1 MQLKDSAKIYKQEE
15 PVFGH
20 PMLKHYALD
29 PEYINLNN
37 GMSEYRSRFFSEE
50 Y

>member
-1 MQLKDSAKIYKQEE
+1 MQLIDSAKTYKQEE

-29 PEYINLNN
+29 PEYLNLNS
-37 GMSEYRSRFFSEE
+37 GMEDIGSFAQEY
-50 Y
+50 